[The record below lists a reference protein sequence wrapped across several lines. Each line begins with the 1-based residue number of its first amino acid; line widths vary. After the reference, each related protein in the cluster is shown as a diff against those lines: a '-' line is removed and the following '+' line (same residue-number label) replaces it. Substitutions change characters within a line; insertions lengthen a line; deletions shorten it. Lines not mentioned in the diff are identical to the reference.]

1 MINTAEEFLNQME
14 KVRAIPNQR
23 VQALKSYGK
32 VRDLMPTIL
41 DEAAKA
47 LFQADKEAIEARIR
61 KFEEL
66 KAPACILENE
76 RKRLLPTFEVWLKKS
91 KAGCAFRKIHGM
103 EA

>member
-1 MINTAEEFLNQME
+1 MISTVEEFLEQMA
-14 KVRAIPNQR
+14 KVREIPNR
-23 VQALKSYGK
+23 RAQALKSYGK

-47 LFQADKEAIEARIR
+47 LFQAEKEAVEARIR

-66 KAPACILENE
+66 KAPECILENE
-76 RKRLLPTFEVWLKKS
+76 RKRLLPTFEVWLKRS